1 VNCGIYAI
9 EHVESGK
16 MYVGS
21 AIDFKARWR
30 VHLCLLNKGT
40 HHCAHLQAAWAKY
53 GKVAFLFR
61 KLLVCSPENLVMYEQ
76 RCIDGY
82 KVCDREFGYNA
93 APVAGSQTGYKHSP
107 ETRAKIKAKRALQTF
122 TAEQRANLWSPER
135 LAKHIST
142 YGSKSSPSQI
152 EARAKKLSFELAKDI
167 IDMYSKSRH
176 TQKELGEKFGVSAAM
191 ISRVVSGKS
200 WATR

>member
-9 EHVESGK
+9 EHVASGK

-30 VHLCLLNKGT
+30 VHLCLLNKGA
-40 HHCAHLQAAWAKY
+40 HHCAHLQAAWTKY
-53 GKVAFLFR
+53 GKGAFLFR

-82 KVCDREFGYNA
+82 MVCNREFGYNA
-93 APVAGSQTGYKHSP
+93 APVAGSQAGHKHSP

-135 LAKHIST
+135 HARRIST
-142 YGSKSSPSQI
+142 YGSKATATQI
-152 EARAKKLSFELAKDI
+152 EARAKKLNFKIVGNIRNAYETGK
-167 IDMYSKSRH
+167 H
-176 TQKELGEKFGVSAAM
+176 TQAALGRMFG
-191 ISRVVSGKS
+191 ISHSGIHRIVTGKG
-200 WATR
+200 WIAT